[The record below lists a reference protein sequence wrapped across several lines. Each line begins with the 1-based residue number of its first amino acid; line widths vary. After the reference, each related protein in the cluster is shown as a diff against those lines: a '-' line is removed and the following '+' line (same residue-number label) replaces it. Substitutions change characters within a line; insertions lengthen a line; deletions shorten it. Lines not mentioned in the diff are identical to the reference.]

1 MRALPQLPSVGGAWV
16 VGVADMVEEVVAF
29 PNAAHDDDV
38 DAMTQAL
45 LRFKGSA
52 DGFFQYLQAE
62 YQDSL
67 KRRGVDPETIGQSEI
82 AKQLAAEQPDPHVRR
97 RQVVEDGE

>member
-1 MRALPQLPSVGGAWV
+1 MPQPPDVRGAWV

-52 DGFFQYLQAE
+52 DGFFQFLQAE
-62 YQDSL
+62 YHDAL
-67 KRRGVDPETIGQSEI
+67 TRRGIDPETVGQSEI
-82 AKQLAAEQPDPHVRR
+82 AKQLQAEQPDPHVKR
-97 RQVVEDGE
+97 RQIVED

>member
-1 MRALPQLPSVGGAWV
+1 MRALPQLPDVRGAWV
-16 VGVADMVEEVVAF
+16 VGVADMVEEIVAF

-52 DGFFQYLQAE
+52 DGFFQFLQAE
-62 YQDSL
+62 YQGAL
-67 KRRGVDPETIGQSEI
+67 KRRGVDPETIGESEI
-82 AKQLAAEQPDPHVRR
+82 AKQLAAAEPDPHVRQ
-97 RQVVEDGE
+97 RQVVED